1 MERVRDRQ
9 GFANGL
15 VVPSLGRSGGLAL
28 LWKREVNLN
37 IKSFNNFHID
47 AIVTE
52 VNTSLEWRITGFY
65 GHPQTHLRHESWNL
79 LSLLCSQM
87 QLPWFCFGD
96 FNEIVS
102 MEEKLGGVNRTQNQ
116 MEGFCNAI
124 NSCGF
129 KDLGYSGP
137 DYTWCNMKEGDGRVY
152 LRLDRALAT
161 CDWIEKF
168 SEIKVH
174 HLVNS
179 TLDHCA
185 LFISN
190 PQVIKRP
197 RSRRFHFEALWTK
210 REDCRVIDSMW
221 GSISDMNTSEGMACG
236 LKLCASQLASWNSS
250 TIG

>member
-1 MERVRDRQ
+1 
-9 GFANGL
+9 
-15 VVPSLGRSGGLAL
+15 
-28 LWKREVNLN
+28 
-37 IKSFNNFHID
+37 
-47 AIVTE
+47 
-52 VNTSLEWRITGFY
+52 
-65 GHPQTHLRHESWNL
+65 
-79 LSLLCSQM
+79 
-87 QLPWFCFGD
+87 
-96 FNEIVS
+96 
-102 MEEKLGGVNRTQNQ
+102 

-210 REDCRVIDSMW
+210 REDCRVIDSVW